1 MIIDYADFTKASNII
16 HSIQGGALLLLGA
29 AEAYALDNKGR
40 RFILAAA
47 AVLALSGVAMFG
59 AVLALPGGWSLE
71 QLGAALSFRRG
82 FYLFIAF
89 ACLFSAAGMSRLTQ
103 AALDRRGGGWQAM
116 FLALLAMA
124 GLLYFMLA
132 SRVNEE
138 AWRQVLVWHSA
149 MGVTLLLAVA
159 AKTADIFKPR
169 RALHF
174 AWAAL
179 LLVTALQLLTYRE
192 SQGTFAPRLVT
203 VETPAEVPPAQV
215 PAKNAPA
222 DKKRPAR

>member
-1 MIIDYADFTKASNII
+1 MTIDYADFTRASNLI

-40 RFILAAA
+40 KFVLAASA
-47 AVLALSGVAMFG
+47 ALALSGVAMFG
-59 AVLALPGGWSLE
+59 AVLALPGGWSLA
-71 QLGAALSFRRG
+71 QLSAALSFRRG

-103 AALDRRGGGWQAM
+103 ASLDRRGGGWQAL
-116 FLALLAMA
+116 FLGLLAFA

-149 MGVTLLLAVA
+149 MGATLLLAVA

-174 AWAAL
+174 AWSAL

-192 SQGTFAPRLVT
+192 SAGAFAPLLVT
-203 VETPAEVPPAQV
+203 VETPAEVPPVKV